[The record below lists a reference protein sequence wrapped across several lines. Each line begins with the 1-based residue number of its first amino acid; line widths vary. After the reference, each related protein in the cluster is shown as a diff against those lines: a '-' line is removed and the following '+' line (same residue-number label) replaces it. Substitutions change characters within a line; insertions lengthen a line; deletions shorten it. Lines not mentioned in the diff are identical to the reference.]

1 MKKEYN
7 SSNTTKNKKDL
18 VKAEANSILNG
29 NMKFA
34 ESYLNNEVELGQ
46 DINHNS
52 NMTAGANT
60 GANAQRQNEYNS
72 RMNKYSAECGNQE

>member
-7 SSNTTKNKKDL
+7 SSNTTKNKKNL
-18 VKAEANSILNG
+18 VETQANSILNG

-34 ESYLNNEVELGQ
+34 EGYLNNEVELGQ

-52 NMTAGANT
+52 SMNAGKNAGANT
-60 GANAQRQNEYNS
+60 
-72 RMNKYSAECGNQE
+72 